1 MIEDDDI
8 TRAVE
13 ARRRED
19 TEYVARLDDAVQH
32 RDETAIE
39 HLVRNAVARVVGRV
53 ADVGFDVVRNI
64 WNWLVSH

>member
-1 MIEDDDI
+1 MIEDDDM

-19 TEYVARLDDAVQH
+19 AEYVTRLDDAVQH

-39 HLVRNAVARVVGRV
+39 HLVREAVARVVGRA
-53 ADVGFDVVRNI
+53 ADVGFDVVRDI
-64 WNWLVSH
+64 WNWLVGH

>member
-19 TEYVARLDDAVQH
+19 AEYLARLDDAVQH

-39 HLVRNAVARVVGRV
+39 HLVRKAVTRVLGRV
-53 ADVGFDVVRNI
+53 ADVGFDVVRHI